1 MTGYKRR
8 YSLFPKLMSQ
18 VVEPLTK
25 PLFKSRGL
33 AGTNFVADWPRIVGK
48 ELAGHCWP
56 EKISFPQGKKT
67 GGTLCVA
74 CENGFATEIQHMQ
87 PMILERLN
95 VFYGYQA
102 VSRLAISHSAKRA
115 TPKKAVAKQ
124 PPRAQV
130 NPAAVSNIDDPEL
143 KQALQSL
150 ANTLSGK

>member
-1 MTGYKRR
+1 MSEKRR
-8 YSLFPKLMSQ
+8 YSMFPKQMAQ

-33 AGTNFVADWPRIVGK
+33 AGTNAISDWPRIVGK

-67 GGTLCVA
+67 GGTLTVA

-87 PMILERLN
+87 PLILERLN

-102 VSRLAISHSAKRA
+102 VTRLAISHSAQKPAKKKSVVKPAQRA
-115 TPKKAVAKQ
+115 K
-124 PPRAQV
+124 V
-130 NPAAVSNIDDPEL
+130 NPAAVSSVDDPEL
-143 KQALQSL
+143 KAALQSL
-150 ANTLSGK
+150 ANTLVGK

>member
-1 MTGYKRR
+1 MRK
-8 YSLFPKLMSQ
+8 YSPFPKQMAQ

-33 AGTNFVADWPRIVGK
+33 AGTNAISDWPRIVGK

-67 GGTLCVA
+67 GGTLTVA

-87 PMILERLN
+87 PLILERLN

-102 VSRLAISHSAKRA
+102 VTTPRHQPQRAK
-115 TPKKAVAKQ
+115 T
-124 PPRAQV
+124 
-130 NPAAVSNIDDPEL
+130 
-143 KQALQSL
+143 
-150 ANTLSGK
+150 G